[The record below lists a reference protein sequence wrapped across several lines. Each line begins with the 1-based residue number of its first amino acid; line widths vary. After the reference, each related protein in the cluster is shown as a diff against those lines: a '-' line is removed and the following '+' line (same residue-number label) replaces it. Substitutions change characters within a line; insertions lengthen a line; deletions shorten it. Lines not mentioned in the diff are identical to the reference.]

1 MRSSSAST
9 LVPPTGDRK
18 GQQRSRRSV
27 VAGQQTGGH
36 VYRDPKRPWRP
47 WSAVAGWWRDNS
59 VKARISAVAFLVLL
73 AIVVIAAS
81 TPSSSNN
88 RGDRQ
93 ASATPAQRQPPP
105 ATKHPST
112 AELAA
117 RRAKVRAAARARVRA
132 AKIRRAKAR
141 ARKAA
146 AAKAAAAKAAAAKA
160 AAAKAAAQAQSCN
173 PNYSGCLDPN
183 ASDYDCD
190 GGSGNGPYYT
200 GTVKVI
206 GYDEYGLD
214 ADGDGYGCD

>member
-1 MRSSSAST
+1 VAS
-9 LVPPTGDRK
+9 
-18 GQQRSRRSV
+18 
-27 VAGQQTGGH
+27 
-36 VYRDPKRPWRP
+36 
-47 WSAVAGWWRDNS
+47 
-59 VKARISAVAFLVLL
+59 FVLL
-73 AIVVIAAS
+73 AIVVMAAS

-88 RGDRQ
+88 RGNAQ
-93 ASATPAQRQPPP
+93 ASATPAQQQRPP

-117 RRAKVRAAARARVRA
+117 HRAKVRAAARAQLRA
-132 AKIRRAKAR
+132 AKMRRAKAR

-160 AAAKAAAQAQSCN
+160 AAAKSAAAKAAAQAPSCN

-183 ASDYDCD
+183 ASDYDCE

-200 GTVKVI
+200 GTVEVI
-206 GYDEYGLD
+206 GDDEYGLD

>member
-1 MRSSSAST
+1 
-9 LVPPTGDRK
+9 
-18 GQQRSRRSV
+18 
-27 VAGQQTGGH
+27 
-36 VYRDPKRPWRP
+36 VYRDPKRTWRP
-47 WSAVAGWWRDNS
+47 WGAVAGWWRDNS
-59 VKARISAVAFLVLL
+59 VRARISAAASLVLL

-81 TPSSSNN
+81 SPSSSN
-88 RGDRQ
+88 RSGDAQ
-93 ASATPAQRQPPP
+93 ASATPAQQQSPP

-117 RRAKVRAAARARVRA
+117 HHAKVRAAARARVRA
-132 AKIRRAKAR
+132 AKIRKAR
-141 ARKAA
+141 ARARKGA

-160 AAAKAAAQAQSCN
+160 AAANAAAAKEAAAKAAAAKAAAQAQRCN

-183 ASDYDCD
+183 ASDYDCE

-200 GTVKVI
+200 GTVEVI

>member
-1 MRSSSAST
+1 
-9 LVPPTGDRK
+9 
-18 GQQRSRRSV
+18 
-27 VAGQQTGGH
+27 

-47 WSAVAGWWRDNS
+47 WSAFLGWWRDNS
-59 VKARISAVAFLVLL
+59 VKARISAVASVVLL

-81 TPSSSNN
+81 TPSSSND
-88 RGDRQ
+88 RGDAQ
-93 ASATPAQRQPPP
+93 AGATPAQQQPPP
-105 ATKHPST
+105 AAKHPST

-117 RRAKVRAAARARVRA
+117 HRAKVRAAARARIRA

-146 AAKAAAAKAAAAKA
+146 AAKAAAVKAAAAKAAATKAAAAKAAAAKA
-160 AAAKAAAQAQSCN
+160 AAAKAAAKAQSCN

-183 ASDYDCD
+183 ASDYDCE

>member
-1 MRSSSAST
+1 
-9 LVPPTGDRK
+9 
-18 GQQRSRRSV
+18 
-27 VAGQQTGGH
+27 

-47 WSAVAGWWRDNS
+47 WSAVGGWWRDNS
-59 VKARISAVAFLVLL
+59 VKARISAVASLVLL

-88 RGDRQ
+88 RGDKQ
-93 ASATPAQRQPPP
+93 ASATPAQQQSPP
-105 ATKHPST
+105 ATNHPST

-132 AKIRRAKAR
+132 AEIRRAKAR

-146 AAKAAAAKAAAAKA
+146 AAKAAAAREAAAKAAAAKA
-160 AAAKAAAQAQSCN
+160 AAAKAAAQAQSCD

-183 ASDYDCD
+183 ADDYDCE
-190 GGSGNGPYYT
+190 GGSGDGPNYT

>member
-1 MRSSSAST
+1 M
-9 LVPPTGDRK
+9 
-18 GQQRSRRSV
+18 
-27 VAGQQTGGH
+27 
-36 VYRDPKRPWRP
+36 YRDPKRPWRP

-59 VKARISAVAFLVLL
+59 VKTRISAVVSLVLL
-73 AIVVIAAS
+73 GIVVIAAS

-88 RGDRQ
+88 RGDAQ
-93 ASATPAQRQPPP
+93 ASATPAQHRPHP

-117 RRAKVRAAARARVRA
+117 HRAKVRAAARARVRA

-146 AAKAAAAKAAAAKA
+146 VAKAAAAKAAAAKA
-160 AAAKAAAQAQSCN
+160 PAQAQRCN

-183 ASDYDCD
+183 ASDYDCE

-214 ADGDGYGCD
+214 ADGDGSGCD

>member
-1 MRSSSAST
+1 
-9 LVPPTGDRK
+9 
-18 GQQRSRRSV
+18 
-27 VAGQQTGGH
+27 

-47 WSAVAGWWRDNS
+47 WSAVAGWWQDNS
-59 VKARISAVAFLVLL
+59 VKARISAAASLVLL

-81 TPSSSNN
+81 TPSSSNK
-88 RGDRQ
+88 REDAQ
-93 ASATPAQRQPPP
+93 ASATPAHQQQPS
-105 ATKHPST
+105 ATNHPST
-112 AELAA
+112 AGLAA
-117 RRAKVRAAARARVRA
+117 HREKVRAAARARVRA
-132 AKIRRAKAR
+132 AKIRRARAR
-141 ARKAA
+141 ARKAAAASAA

-183 ASDYDCD
+183 ASDYDCE

-200 GTVKVI
+200 GTVEVI